1 MLIGVY
7 EKLSKIYKMNKKN
20 KYDIYGDL
28 KKILSK
34 KMGMED

>member
-7 EKLSKIYKMNKKN
+7 EMLSKIYKTTKKN

-28 KKILSK
+28 KRFLSK